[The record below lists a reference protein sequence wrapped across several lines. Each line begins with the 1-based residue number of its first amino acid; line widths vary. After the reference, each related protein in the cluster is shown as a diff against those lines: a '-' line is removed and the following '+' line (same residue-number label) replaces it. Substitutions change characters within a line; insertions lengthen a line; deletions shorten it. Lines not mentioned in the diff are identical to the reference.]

1 MELFRNPASANPS
14 APRKQFMPGRLRK
27 PKVLFV
33 DDDATIRT
41 LFREI
46 LQMDG
51 LDVTLADSAR
61 SAKSLLER
69 APFDVVIT
77 DLRMESET
85 AGFDVLRFARSL
97 AVIPFLVLLT
107 AYPVP
112 REVWKHA
119 GADMMLTKGFSVQRE
134 IRLLHDVVA
143 ARAAS

>member
-1 MELFRNPASANPS
+1 
-14 APRKQFMPGRLRK
+14 MPGRQHK
-27 PKVLFV
+27 PRVLFV

-41 LFREI
+41 LFQEI

-51 LDVTLADSAR
+51 LEVTLADSAR
-61 SAKSLLER
+61 RARSMLER
-69 APFDVVIT
+69 DSFDVVIT

-112 REVWKHA
+112 RDVWRDA

-134 IRLLHDVVA
+134 IRMLHDAVA
-143 ARAAS
+143 ARAAAL